1 MLLTERS
8 VLVTTRS
15 GKKKKKKK
23 GQRTPANAT
32 APTNLTAMDI
42 TSNLGDA
49 SKLTAEDALGK
60 SYDDQVPINVRQP
73 KDGAASPGF
82 KAADEERAGDPRLI
96 QAAPSRSNRGVK
108 GKLKNKKVK
117 K

>member
-1 MLLTERS
+1 M
-8 VLVTTRS
+8 VVTTRS
-15 GKKKKKKK
+15 GKKKKKK
-23 GQRTPANAT
+23 GRRTPANAP
-32 APTNLTAMDI
+32 APPDLTALDI

-49 SKLTAEDALGK
+49 SKMTAEDVLGK
-60 SYDDQVPINVRQP
+60 SHDDQAPINVRRL
-73 KDGAASPGF
+73 KDGAPSPSPGF

-96 QAAPSRSNRGVK
+96 QAASSRSNGGVK

>member
-1 MLLTERS
+1 MPVLTERS

-15 GKKKKKKK
+15 GKKKKKK
-23 GQRTPANAT
+23 GRRTPANAT

-42 TSNLGDA
+42 TAVGDA
-49 SKLTAEDALGK
+49 SKMTAEDVLGN
-60 SYDDQVPINVRQP
+60 SYDDQAPINARRL
-73 KDGAASPGF
+73 KDGAPSPGF
-82 KAADEERAGDPRLI
+82 KAADEERVGDPRLI
-96 QAAPSRSNRGVK
+96 QAASSRSNGGVK